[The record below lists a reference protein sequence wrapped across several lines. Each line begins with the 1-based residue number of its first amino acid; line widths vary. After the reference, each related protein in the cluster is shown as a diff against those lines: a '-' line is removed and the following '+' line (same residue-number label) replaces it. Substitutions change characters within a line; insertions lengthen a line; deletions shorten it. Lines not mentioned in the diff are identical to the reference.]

1 LILPAGGSTE
11 LELLDGTLI
20 NSFST
25 GTSSSRILLESD
37 SVSYSAINDL
47 VVGETTYRKST
58 ITVPNALGVK
68 YGSIIMSPPKL
79 YV

>member
-1 LILPAGGSTE
+1 LPAGGSSE

-20 NSFST
+20 TSFRA
-25 GTSSSRILLESD
+25 GTSSSRILVESD

-47 VVGETTYRKST
+47 VVGETTYIKST
-58 ITVPNALGVK
+58 ITVPNTLRVK